1 MAIVK
6 MKKLRVMAM
15 AADQERLL
23 HQLQHLG
30 CVEISQPSE
39 ELEDTKWASMIEPK
53 ESQQVQ
59 IRAEMSEAQSALAA
73 VKEYGPKKKEG
84 LFPPRRQVTEEELL
98 RPDTRRAGRR
108 AAGRIHTWL
117 DTLARMDAD
126 ESRLLSKKN
135 GLTPWLGLNMPME
148 LQESA
153 HVVFRPCVFPTAV
166 DLDPSI

>member
-84 LFPPRRQVTEEELL
+84 LFPPRRRKSTKKEPQE
-98 RPDTRRAGRR
+98 
-108 AAGRIHTWL
+108 
-117 DTLARMDAD
+117 
-126 ESRLLSKKN
+126 RLC
-135 GLTPWLGLNMPME
+135 W
-148 LQESA
+148 
-153 HVVFRPCVFPTAV
+153 
-166 DLDPSI
+166 